1 MNPLTQFKKI
11 LILPLLIALALV
23 VGAVSA
29 RATPACG
36 LSTVILALEH
46 YPSGSL
52 DLMCNESQQYRVVPQ
67 DDRAWRFGRIC
78 RPKHIPCWS
87 SHRVA
92 HASGSQPG
100 HRHGGHDYRIRGI
113 RPHLYSTRL

>member
-11 LILPLLIALALV
+11 LILPLLIALPLV

-52 DLMCNESQQYRVVPQ
+52 DLMCNESQQYGWFFKTIVHGDSDVYVVQ
-67 DDRAWRFGRIC
+67 NTF
-78 RPKHIPCWS
+78 PCWS
-87 SHRVA
+87 SQRVA

-113 RPHLYSTRL
+113 